1 MQKDVVADP
10 VQDGCSVHERKKA
23 GLTKHSEAGK
33 RPSPAKNSDTNA
45 QSHKVMW
52 DEISAAAVKK
62 ITSLKERLP
71 GMPTQ
76 LTYKSNL
83 QL

>member
-1 MQKDVVADP
+1 LSFLIDLPFIFPKV
-10 VQDGCSVHERKKA
+10 GRKA
-23 GLTKHSEAGK
+23 RLTKHSEAGK

-71 GMPTQ
+71 DMLAQ